1 MKCKECIHSNVCANN
16 SIIETKYVKN
26 ELLICPDYEP
36 AKLFYKMPFPEGTP
50 GQIVIHAHWLWRTDF
65 TGERECV
72 CSSCRGELPYTFT
85 GGTIDDPFIK
95 KEYIEETDYC
105 PHCGAKMD
113 EE

>member
-50 GQIVIHAHWLWRTDF
+50 GQIVIHAHWYKDKNTNLYK
-65 TGERECV
+65 
-72 CSSCRGELPYTFT
+72 CSNCHKYATY
-85 GGTIDDPFIK
+85 PFANSK
-95 KEYIEETDYC
+95 VWEQCKSMYC
-105 PHCGAKMD
+105 PTCGARMD